1 MINSREAEVKICYQT
16 INGLYTLFFFC
27 EMEIDRNDVGIS
39 VIAFAL
45 WELTAPRINDDFNV
59 TGSRLEKVLRWIDN
73 T

>member
-1 MINSREAEVKICYQT
+1 
-16 INGLYTLFFFC
+16 
-27 EMEIDRNDVGIS
+27 MEIDRNDVGIS